1 MIGLGKGMRKQLK
14 IFIASSI
21 VEFASTRDD
30 IENYLWKYRDKNNV
44 DVVPIRCETSDPSM
58 SVTRKEDDYCSL
70 IFQSDVC
77 LFLFSKNLGK
87 YSLEEYEYSKE
98 IVKRNHNLKIIVFF
112 EGDYLSSFKN
122 QVIEDGFET
131 YDLNENED
139 IYRVL
144 DIFIKENGKRI
155 EEHSSSLINIF
166 FASSI
171 DDDVQERIKI
181 ENFIYKMNYEFVNSY
196 NISIRP
202 LLPHESDL
210 QSLIIKSKMCFFII
224 FKKVE
229 KEVKDELDFAKQYF
243 DKTGLP
249 KIYVYFN
256 SITDF
261 TSKEK
266 SVIDFKEYLDK
277 QLNHFYGTFNG
288 IDTIKLR
295 ILLNLAIQE
304 TGSKQVIFKNGK
316 CYLNDDALISID
328 QVSEFK
334 NNQKLIEFKQE
345 LNDLDERYHVLK
357 KAYESDRMNE
367 ALGEEYYNVATRY
380 LSLKN
385 KIEKLEESIFNI
397 TLSLSNDEVKGTL
410 SLRQKRAYRYFEEG
424 NVELAVELL
433 DVDETLKSY
442 ESLSNITKMKAREV
456 ISEGRLKIDFLK
468 TMYQYKNRHE
478 MIEDTYKKILP
489 VALSSQVELNI
500 YDEYALF
507 LLSRERHNEAI
518 NQASTLMSFYSLF
531 PHLATPE
538 AKSDNYLVLATI
550 YNKMSDHQEETK
562 KYSLEALNI
571 KEKIYEDNKDDEKNN
586 YGISQICLALGNIY
600 RREQKALLAESY
612 LSKGESLLLDLSHIS
627 KKYLLD
633 LSRIL
638 IIKGQNYF
646 DRFKGDEALS
656 CYKRAEE
663 CMLKLPLDN
672 PEEKYQLSS
681 CYQNSGALFRK
692 LCKKEEAL
700 KMFTKSRDIRLKL
713 ADDDPISFLPTLA
726 YSYQGVGNA
735 LRSLD
740 RKDEALDSYFHAYKI
755 RKMISKKNPNVH
767 DAEMSDSAM
776 KIASVYLDKKD
787 PDLAYPYI
795 KETISLRERLYK
807 ISNDTYFKWYAQS
820 IFELGR
826 YHEEKNNIEEA
837 KQNYLE
843 SLHLQTSKD
852 IDIPTNAE
860 ALHLIFK
867 KLKEIYKEDFLKV
880 LSPKEKEV
888 HDDLYSYN
896 DKHPDNKIVF
906 DPLYQD

>member
-1 MIGLGKGMRKQLK
+1 MKITLDMSISKLLDAFDREFGVSLG
-14 IFIASSI
+14 
-21 VEFASTRDD
+21 
-30 IENYLWKYRDKNNV
+30 
-44 DVVPIRCETSDPSM
+44 
-58 SVTRKEDDYCSL
+58 
-70 IFQSDVC
+70 
-77 LFLFSKNLGK
+77 
-87 YSLEEYEYSKE
+87 
-98 IVKRNHNLKIIVFF
+98 
-112 EGDYLSSFKN
+112 
-122 QVIEDGFET
+122 
-131 YDLNENED
+131 
-139 IYRVL
+139 
-144 DIFIKENGKRI
+144 
-155 EEHSSSLINIF
+155 
-166 FASSI
+166 
-171 DDDVQERIKI
+171 
-181 ENFIYKMNYEFVNSY
+181 IYKGA
-196 NISIRP
+196 
-202 LLPHESDL
+202 H
-210 QSLIIKSKMCFFII
+210 
-224 FKKVE
+224 
-229 KEVKDELDFAKQYF
+229 
-243 DKTGLP
+243 
-249 KIYVYFN
+249 
-256 SITDF
+256 
-261 TSKEK
+261 
-266 SVIDFKEYLDK
+266 
-277 QLNHFYGTFNG
+277 
-288 IDTIKLR
+288 
-295 ILLNLAIQE
+295 
-304 TGSKQVIFKNGK
+304 
-316 CYLNDDALISID
+316 
-328 QVSEFK
+328 
-334 NNQKLIEFKQE
+334 
-345 LNDLDERYHVLK
+345 
-357 KAYESDRMNE
+357 
-367 ALGEEYYNVATRY
+367 
-380 LSLKN
+380 
-385 KIEKLEESIFNI
+385 
-397 TLSLSNDEVKGTL
+397 
-410 SLRQKRAYRYFEEG
+410 
-424 NVELAVELL
+424 
-433 DVDETLKSY
+433 
-442 ESLSNITKMKAREV
+442 
-456 ISEGRLKIDFLK
+456 
-468 TMYQYKNRHE
+468 
-478 MIEDTYKKILP
+478 
-489 VALSSQVELNI
+489 
-500 YDEYALF
+500 
-507 LLSRERHNEAI
+507 
-518 NQASTLMSFYSLF
+518 
-531 PHLATPE
+531 
-538 AKSDNYLVLATI
+538 KSDNIKLFEIADPRKNQKAFIVI
-550 YNKMSDHQEETK
+550 NKDTSVESAEAMFRNTFGIRVQIKDKNGNTVSQENTLGGIRKLDKGYVDDENK
-562 KYSLEALNI
+562 SNI
-571 KEKIYEDNKDDEKNN
+571 NLIDDENTENKDDEKNN

-612 LSKGESLLLDLSHIS
+612 LSKGEALLLDLSHIS

-755 RKMISKKNPNVH
+755 RKMIFKKNPNVH
-767 DAEMSDSAM
+767 DAEMSDSSM

-787 PDLAYPYI
+787 PDSAYPYI

-807 ISNDTYFKWYAQS
+807 ISNDTYFKWYAQA

-826 YHEEKNNIEEA
+826 YHEEKNNMEEA